1 MYHMAIFVRDDTGLK
16 YRLGISCINLSW
28 FSPSTVATTSMNL
41 RKLLILCASVPSSV
55 KSRVIPDSFN
65 KHLTNTY
72 YMGRTTNVTPCH
84 FPRKRDMCHTKHK
97 QFFFKIYKKCQ
108 CFTLMYKRCKLLV

>member
-1 MYHMAIFVRDDTGLK
+1 MYHMAIFVRDDAGLK
-16 YRLGISCINLSW
+16 YRLGISCINLFW
-28 FSPSTVATTSMNL
+28 FSPSTVATTCMNL

-72 YMGRTTNVTPCH
+72 YMDRTTNVTPCS
-84 FPRKRDMCHTKHK
+84 
-97 QFFFKIYKKCQ
+97 
-108 CFTLMYKRCKLLV
+108 